1 MTINYA
7 SMKVGQWDIT
17 DLIKDPS
24 SKEFSQFLGS
34 IEEQVVQFEGS
45 RQLLHPNISPEEF
58 EHLIHMLES
67 ISEKLSIASSYAYL
81 RYYADTSS
89 NEVSALVIKMEKLAS
104 EISNRML
111 FFDLWFKKQIDHK
124 NASRLINAI

>member
-1 MTINYA
+1 MTISYA

-24 SKEFSQFLGS
+24 SEEFSQFLGS

-45 RQLLHPNISPEEF
+45 RQLLHPNISSEEF

-67 ISEKLSIASSYAYL
+67 ISEKL
-81 RYYADTSS
+81 
-89 NEVSALVIKMEKLAS
+89 
-104 EISNRML
+104 
-111 FFDLWFKKQIDHK
+111 
-124 NASRLINAI
+124 